1 MKKKLFYKAL
11 VILLLTPFV
20 LNSQTNEDSL
30 LTAQTMANFDSLLNG
45 WYVRTS
51 LDTTVQKNIF
61 TDDHNIDVSD
71 SIIVERLKLIP
82 TPLNLTYNDH
92 VRKWMTLYIR
102 KGKYMI
108 PTYMGLSEYY
118 FPMFEKELDA
128 NNMPLEL
135 KYLPIIESALNPRAV
150 SRAGATGIWQ
160 FMYATGKRYNLEI
173 NSYVDE
179 RRDPQ
184 RATEAAVEYLKDA
197 YAIFG
202 DWNLA
207 LASYNCGAGNVR
219 RAIARSG
226 GKTDFW
232 DIYMYLPRETRGY
245 IPAFVAMTY
254 IMNYTEEH
262 NFYPADIDLP
272 LNTDT
277 VMVTDTLHLVQVAEV
292 LDIPIDQLRDLNPQ
306 YKLDII
312 PGYVKP
318 YSLRLPVDQIM
329 TYLLNED
336 KIYDYNDSILFES
349 KFVVKSMPTHRN
361 NNNSYLHTTYTPP
374 PCPDYD
380 LTGMG
385 EVTYTVKSGD
395 NFSFIAE
402 WFDCSVQDIK
412 CWNGIRTNRINVGQQ
427 LKIYKP
433 LRKLSYYQSFNSMTF
448 DQKQSKSSNRT
459 TVQQNLD
466 PNFIYYTIKSG
477 DNLYTIAQKFN
488 GVTHDDIK
496 SINNFTNSD
505 VSRLQIGQVIK
516 IKRK

>member
-1 MKKKLFYKAL
+1 MKKYFFILFSFL
-11 VILLLTPFV
+11 FLLNPVI
-20 LNSQTNEDSL
+20 NAQINEDSL
-30 LTAQTMANFDSLLNG
+30 LRVQTMSNFDSLLNG
-45 WYVRTS
+45 WYVKTS
-51 LDTTVQKNIF
+51 LDTSVQKNIF
-61 TDDHNIDVSD
+61 TNEHDINVSD
-71 SIIVERLKLIP
+71 SIIIERLKLIP
-82 TPLNLTYNDH
+82 TPIQLTYNEK
-92 VRKWMTLYIR
+92 VRQWIYLYLK

-128 NNMPLEL
+128 HNMPLEL
-135 KYLPIIESALNPRAV
+135 KYLPIIESALNPRAT

-179 RRDPQ
+179 RRDPL
-184 RATEAAVEYLKDA
+184 RSTEAAVEYLDEL

-232 DIYMYLPRETRGY
+232 DIFMYLPRETRGY
-245 IPAFVAMTY
+245 IPAFIAMTY

-262 NFYPADIDLP
+262 NFYPADIELP

-277 VMVTDTLHLVQVAEV
+277 VMVTDTLHLLQVAEV
-292 LDIPIDQLRDLNPQ
+292 LDIPIEQLRDLNPQ

-318 YSLRLPVDQIM
+318 YALRLPVEEIM
-329 TYLLNED
+329 NYLLNED
-336 KIYDYNDSILFES
+336 KIYDYNDSILFKS

-361 NNNSYLHTTYTPP
+361 NNNYRQSTYTPP

-380 LTGMG
+380 LSGMG
-385 EVTYTVKSGD
+385 VVNYSIKSGD
-395 NFSFIAE
+395 TYSFIAE
-402 WFDCSVQDIK
+402 WFDVSISDIK
-412 CWNGIRTNRINVGQQ
+412 CWNGLTSNRLNVGQS
-427 LKIYKP
+427 LKIYEP
-433 LRKLSYYQSFNSMTF
+433 LRKVAYYNNFNSMTF
-448 DQKQSKSSNRT
+448 DQKQGKSSNRT
-459 TVQQNLD
+459 TAQQNLD
-466 PNFIYYTIKSG
+466 PNYIYYTIKSG
-477 DNLYTIAQKFN
+477 DNLYTIAQKFD
-488 GVTHDDIK
+488 GITHDDIK
-496 SINNFTNSD
+496 SINSFTNND
-505 VSRLQIGQVIK
+505 VQHLQIGQVIK
-516 IKRK
+516 VKHK

>member
-1 MKKKLFYKAL
+1 MKNLFSVLLTL
-11 VILLLTPFV
+11 VILTSPF
-20 LNSQTNEDSL
+20 LIKAQTNEDSL
-30 LTAQTMANFDSLLNG
+30 LRVQAMADFDSLFNG
-45 WYVRTS
+45 WYVKTS
-51 LDTTVQKNIF
+51 LDTTQQKNIF
-61 TDDHNIDVSD
+61 SDEHDIYVSD
-71 SIIVERLKLIP
+71 SVIIERLKLIP
-82 TPLNLTYNDH
+82 TPIQLSYNDK
-92 VRKWMTLYIR
+92 VQKWIFLYLK

-128 NNMPLEL
+128 HNMPLEL

-150 SRAGATGIWQ
+150 SSAGATGIWQ
-160 FMYATGKRYNLEI
+160 FIYSTGKRYNLEI

-184 RATEAAVEYLKDA
+184 RATEAAVLYLEDA

-202 DWNLA
+202 DWTLA

-232 DIYMYLPRETRGY
+232 EIYQYLPRETRGY
-245 IPAFVAMTY
+245 IPAFIAMTY

-277 VMVTDTLHLVQVAEV
+277 VMVTDTLHLTQVAEV
-292 LDIPIDQLRDLNPQ
+292 LDIPVEQLRDLNPQ

-329 TYLLNED
+329 AYLINED
-336 KIYDYNDSILFES
+336 KIYDYKDSILFAT
-349 KFVVKSMPTHRN
+349 KLTIPTHTSQTNRTYRQ
-361 NNNSYLHTTYTPP
+361 STYTPP

-380 LTGMG
+380 NTGKG
-385 EVTYTVKSGD
+385 TVTYTVKSGD
-395 NFSFIAE
+395 TFSFISE
-402 WFDCSVQDIK
+402 WFDCSVRDIK
-412 CWNGIRTNRINVGQQ
+412 CWNGMSSNNLDVGQQ

-433 LRKLSYYQSFNSMTF
+433 LRKVSYYQSFNTMSF
-448 DQKQSKSSNRT
+448 DQKQGKSSSRT
-459 TVQQNLD
+459 TARQNLD
-466 PNFIYYTIKSG
+466 PNFVYYTIKSG
-477 DNLYTIAQKFN
+477 DNLYTIAQKFD
-488 GVTHDDIK
+488 GVTDSDIK
-496 SINNFTNSD
+496 SINSFSTSD
-505 VSRLQIGQVIK
+505 VQHLQIGQVIR